1 MAKRIA
7 WTDQARA
14 DVRSLDQPAAMK
26 LLEGLARF
34 LATEQG
40 DVKRLKGIEPPELR
54 LRLGNYRIRFN
65 AAIQTSLRGM
75 GRPFAQE
82 HANLG
87 IPQGYLKHL
96 HLSMACT
103 FSLDVHFQQIPL
115 LLIEPREGTLEHK
128 P

>member
-14 DVRSLDQPAAMK
+14 DVRSLDHPAAIK

-54 LRLGNYRIRFN
+54 LRLGNYRIRFHDYGD
-65 AAIQTSLRGM
+65 T
-75 GRPFAQE
+75 
-82 HANLG
+82 
-87 IPQGYLKHL
+87 
-96 HLSMACT
+96 
-103 FSLDVHFQQIPL
+103 
-115 LLIEPREGTLEHK
+115 IEVLAVKDRKEAYR
-128 P
+128 